1 VPVRTVSSPDV
12 NVTRSVPTTTATPV
26 QTAPSQASEV
36 AAAVGSGIVGQSPQ
50 PGPGPIG
57 GVNPPPTTPSGPVGT
72 PVGGERP
79 IGPIGPPGV
88 FGGPIGIVLPPIPVR
103 GPIGLP
109 PLPPPRNMWGGPVG
123 IARPPVTVGG
133 GLGRPIF
140 GGVVNPPVGLRGRL
154 FGPPGGLLRPFTPP
168 TRAGGGRPWGPIL
181 VSERIG
187 RYAGGGLY
195 GPPPVL
201 TPYRPPEAQGPPE
214 VAGGGLQLP
223 GAAQAETAAAT
234 AIARANAAAAQNV
247 VNMALTQTATAGGPV
262 QLRRATAN
270 VAGAPAAAGRVI
282 TIVGPAGAE
291 RAINLGGLNSVT
303 RTTTQGQVAT
313 AGGVATEQNV
323 QNPLLTRYLNEVY
336 APLVVQTVGRPT
348 TIVARRTVGN
358 VGSVTVG
365 NVQGGVTISGPQ
377 GSVYIPAQE
386 LLAAATG

>member
-1 VPVRTVSSPDV
+1 MSNLDV
-12 NVTRSVPTTTATPV
+12 DVTRSVPTTTIPM
-26 QTAPSQASEV
+26 QTAPSLSSEV
-36 AAAVGSGIVGQSPQ
+36 AAAVGSGTVGQSPQ

-57 GVNPPPTTPSGPVGT
+57 GLNPPPTAPSGPVST

-79 IGPIGPPGV
+79 IEPIGPPGGL
-88 FGGPIGIVLPPIPVR
+88 GGPIGIPLPPIPVR

-123 IARPPVTVGG
+123 IAMPPVTVGR

-140 GGVVNPPVGLRGRL
+140 GGVVNSPVGFRGRL
-154 FGPPGGLLRPFTPP
+154 FGPPGGLLGPFMPP
-168 TRAGGGRPWGPIL
+168 TRAGGGRPMGPIL
-181 VSERIG
+181 VSGRIG
-187 RYAGGGLY
+187 RYAGVRLY

-201 TPYRPPEAQGPPE
+201 TPYRPPEVQGLPE
-214 VAGGGLQLP
+214 AMGGGLQSP
-223 GAAQAETAAAT
+223 GAAQAETAA

-247 VNMALTQTATAGGPV
+247 VNMALAQTATAGGPV

-282 TIVGPAGAE
+282 TIVGPAGTE

-303 RTTTQGQVAT
+303 RATTQGQVAT
-313 AGGVATEQNV
+313 AGGVAAEQNV
-323 QNPLLTRYLNEVY
+323 QNPLLTRYLSEVY
-336 APLVVQTVGRPT
+336 TPVVVQTLGRPT

-358 VGSVTVG
+358 VGSVTTG

-377 GSVYIPAQE
+377 GSAYIPAQE
-386 LLAAATG
+386 LLAATAG